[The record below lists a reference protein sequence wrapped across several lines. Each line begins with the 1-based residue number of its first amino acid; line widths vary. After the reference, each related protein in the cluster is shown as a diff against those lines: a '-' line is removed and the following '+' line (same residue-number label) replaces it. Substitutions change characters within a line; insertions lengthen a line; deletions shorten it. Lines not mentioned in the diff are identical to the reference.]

1 MAASTVGIF
10 IFSLLFL
17 STFSHACIPCMPNKP
32 PPACMPNKP
41 PPACMPT
48 KPPPACMPNKPP
60 PACMPTKPPPAC
72 MPNKPP
78 PGCMPTKP
86 PPAAPPVNPFC
97 PIDALKLGACVDLLG
112 GVVNLVIGS
121 PPSSQC
127 CAVLEGLVDL
137 EVAVCLCTAI
147 KANVLGINLDIPV
160 ALSLIISTC
169 GKSIPPGYKCG

>member
-1 MAASTVGIF
+1 MAAATVGIF

-32 PPACMPNKP
+32 PPN
-41 PPACMPT
+41 

-60 PACMPTKPPPAC
+60 PNKPPPAC
-72 MPNKPP
+72 MPN
-78 PGCMPTKP
+78 KP

-97 PIDALKLGACVDLLG
+97 PIDTLKLGACVDLLG